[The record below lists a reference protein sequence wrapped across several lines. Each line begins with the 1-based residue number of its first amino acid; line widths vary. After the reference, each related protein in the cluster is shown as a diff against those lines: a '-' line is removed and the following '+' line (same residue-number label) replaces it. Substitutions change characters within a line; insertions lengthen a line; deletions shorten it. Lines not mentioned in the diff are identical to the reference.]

1 MLMSS
6 LLRILD
12 QHKVEPSAVPT
23 RGQEPSGELF
33 SLEYL
38 SGTAP
43 PANSD
48 SSDGRDRELGLL
60 RPLLPDLPLNQSSL
74 RGYDELVKAIEDE
87 KKAGRSKILD
97 LFE

>member
-6 LLRILD
+6 LLRILG
-12 QHKVEPSAVPT
+12 QRQVEPSAVPT
-23 RGQEPSGELF
+23 RGQEASAEVF
-33 SLEYL
+33 SLEGL
-38 SGTAP
+38 SDAGAP
-43 PANSD
+43 VNSD
-48 SSDGRDRELGLL
+48 SSGGRDPECRLMH
-60 RPLLPDLPLNQSSL
+60 PLLPDVPLNQSSL